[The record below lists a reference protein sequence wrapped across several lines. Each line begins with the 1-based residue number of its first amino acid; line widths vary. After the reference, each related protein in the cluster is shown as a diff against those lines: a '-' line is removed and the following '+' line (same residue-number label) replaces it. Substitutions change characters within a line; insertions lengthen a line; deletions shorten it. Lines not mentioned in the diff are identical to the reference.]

1 MATVVQLKRSETT
14 GSIPTANDIAVGE
27 LAVNLADGTLYSKRT
42 DGAVIEIAGNL
53 PDEYYLSTNQDY
65 GTLDSVGETSLDLGS
80 LGGDAQQVNLGEVFV
95 YAQITP
101 APVASNSE
109 GTINQVAYDNN
120 YFYVCVAT
128 NTWKRIALSSW

>member
-1 MATVVQLKRSETT
+1 MSSVIQLKRTETS

-65 GTLDSVGETSLDLGS
+65 GTIISDAGTTLDLGNLDNGS
-80 LGGDAQQVNLGEVFV
+80 QQINLGDVNT
-95 YAQITP
+95 YAEITQVPESTNSVGKKSQI
-101 APVASNSE
+101 AIDSN
-109 GTINQVAYDNN
+109 YL
-120 YFYVCVAT
+120 YVCVAT
-128 NTWKRIALSSW
+128 NVWKRIALSSW